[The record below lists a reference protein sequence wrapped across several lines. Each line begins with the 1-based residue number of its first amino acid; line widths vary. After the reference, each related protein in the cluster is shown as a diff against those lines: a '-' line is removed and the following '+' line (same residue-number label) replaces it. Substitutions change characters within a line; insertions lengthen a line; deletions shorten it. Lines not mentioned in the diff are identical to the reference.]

1 MAYGNCEEP
10 GLDCFKVGLQKSS
23 QHQRFKRHF
32 GQLLRRKFHVKMSN
46 VSEATLNLTWAANTS
61 GAASC
66 DPLTEEEIEF
76 YTRVSWWWEGLLQT
90 LVGTI
95 GFLANGLA
103 VPILCS
109 KDMNSIFNRLL
120 VFLAVFDNIYIVC
133 SVLEGIR
140 KHSGFNQMHEYAFG
154 YVLYQF
160 HNFVLCC
167 SIYITLTL
175 ALERYRA
182 VWRPV
187 EYHNRCKGANP
198 WKRIAGYIIPVFIFS
213 AIFNIPKFF
222 EVEFVVRQEIDPV
235 TNNTINQT
243 LASPTDLRLNDSY
256 VIFYVNAARLLVQGI
271 IPFVLLS
278 ILNYRIY
285 WVIKR
290 RREMI
295 NRPASISQNVRSASA
310 QKKANETQ
318 QAVVLFIIVLLFF
331 ICHTPRFVLNVH
343 EFLTLESLRISIE
356 QDCNGVSLWA
366 LIWASVSHFLMTL
379 NSSVNFFIYCFMC
392 ATFRRIL
399 FSYFTRCGFGIIPSW
414 CSWGGDSDQRSSSR
428 GEVILDDMGTMMA
441 TEAPGTLIMDARC
454 VITTEFGTSPSVMQL
469 DLEETISNGCQPT
482 NSPNGGESTAPV
494 VKQSPPGPCQNFNI
508 ANDDKFSLLISGLF
522 LGSKI
527 ASFGTEYGR
536 EWLPKKLLFKEYKSH
551 QRHWPRPL
559 KEDAANIKK
568 QDDGNRQTGGV
579 VLALPCPTH

>member
-1 MAYGNCEEP
+1 MGEN
-10 GLDCFKVGLQKSS
+10 
-23 QHQRFKRHF
+23 
-32 GQLLRRKFHVKMSN
+32 
-46 VSEATLNLTWAANTS
+46 LNDSLVPSTV
-61 GAASC
+61 SC
-66 DPLTEEEIEF
+66 DSLTTDEIEF
-76 YTRVSWWWEGLLQT
+76 YTKVSWWWEGLLQS

-95 GFLANGLA
+95 GFLSNSLA
-103 VPILCS
+103 IPILCS

-120 VFLAVFDNIYIVC
+120 VFLAVFDNLYIIC

-140 KHSGFNQMHEYAFG
+140 KHSAFSQWHEYAFG
-154 YVLYQF
+154 HVLYQF

-198 WKRIAGYIIPVFIFS
+198 WRRVANYVIPVFIFS
-213 AIFNIPKFF
+213 VIFNIPKFF
-222 EVEFVVRQEIDPV
+222 EVEFVVKQDV
-235 TNNTINQT
+235 DQNTNQTIYQT
-243 LASPTDLRLNDSY
+243 LASPTDLRLNDTY

-295 NRPASISQNVRSASA
+295 NRPAFESQNVRSSSAA

-343 EFLTLESLRISIE
+343 EFLTLESLRISIK

-366 LIWASVSHFLMTL
+366 FIWASVSHFLMTL
-379 NSSVNFFIYCFMC
+379 NSSVNFFIYCFMST
-392 ATFRRIL
+392 TFRQTL
-399 FSYFTRCGFGIIPSW
+399 FGYFKKCCCFVPKCMEEPKSSMIALDYMDGFEP
-414 CSWGGDSDQRSSSR
+414 
-428 GEVILDDMGTMMA
+428 EVNPVGNTSIELTIHSQ
-441 TEAPGTLIMDARC
+441 TE
-454 VITTEFGTSPSVMQL
+454 
-469 DLEETISNGCQPT
+469 
-482 NSPNGGESTAPV
+482 
-494 VKQSPPGPCQNFNI
+494 
-508 ANDDKFSLLISGLF
+508 
-522 LGSKI
+522 
-527 ASFGTEYGR
+527 
-536 EWLPKKLLFKEYKSH
+536 
-551 QRHWPRPL
+551 
-559 KEDAANIKK
+559 
-568 QDDGNRQTGGV
+568 
-579 VLALPCPTH
+579 